1 MVMGKILC
9 ATRGGEASYRTQD
22 AAITLAKE
30 QGDGLVFL
38 YVIDTQFLDK
48 TAAPILVDP
57 EDEISKMGEFL
68 LLMAKERAAK
78 QSIVAETIL
87 RRGEVRQALKEAAQ
101 DEGVTLIVLGSPSG
115 KESVFNLKGLET
127 YASDIEADT
136 GIKTVII

>member
-1 MVMGKILC
+1 MPPIFPFNYVRPKKEKVI
-9 ATRGGEASYRTQD
+9 
-22 AAITLAKE
+22 ITLAKK

-38 YVIDTQFLDK
+38 YVIDTRFLDK

-78 QSIVAETIL
+78 QDIVAETIL

-101 DEGVTLIVLGSPSG
+101 EEGITLIVLGSPDCPRKPIRRG
-115 KESVFNLKGLET
+115 ECF
-127 YASDIEADT
+127 
-136 GIKTVII
+136 